1 MGSIVPPTQMG
12 VGSEEMRA
20 TGSCTIVIVWMAGC
34 PSQSIFSVVA
44 TTSTMTSIEDEPLII
59 VAEKLGIS
67 SDELAEPDVVVIP
80 FKPEISLVIAQ
91 ENVTL
96 SDVDDAVNAAVVPP
110 EQISCDSK
118 LNWVSGLGFT
128 VILKV

>member
-1 MGSIVPPTQMG
+1 MG

-34 PSQSIFSVVA
+34 PTQSIFSVVA

-118 LNWVSGLGFT
+118 FNWVSGLGFT

>member
-1 MGSIVPPTQMG
+1 MG